1 MCWKIST
8 PSVAPV
14 STPARELVPSTQAK
28 DPEAPAYGGA
38 TSDYA
43 SAKGKNA
50 LKINLNQ
57 TGGYNATNY

>member
-14 STPARELVPSTQAK
+14 SARELVPSTQAK
-28 DPEAPAYGGA
+28 DPEAPAYGDS
-38 TSDYA
+38 TSDYT